1 MTTHFL
7 RYVGAV
13 GLVGGCAVL
22 ASSCSLL
29 DFPAPTEPTA
39 GTHAEPQARIA
50 QLDFGPQAVFT
61 LCVPPAC
68 PTRTLKTLSTETPRQ
83 PITTAAAPL
92 PKESIVPDQV
102 ATKPDAMTVTTRAVT
117 VQFAFGSAR
126 LSPAARAQLDD
137 ATADV
142 TAAHRVTITGRT
154 DSKGPLAVNEK
165 LALAR
170 AHAVRDHLLKAHPA
184 LRSAL
189 TVQAQ
194 GACCF
199 IAPND
204 TRANRALNRRVEVVF
219 QIEKPP

>member
-1 MTTHFL
+1 MTTDFL
-7 RYVGAV
+7 RYAGPV

-29 DFPAPTEPTA
+29 GFPTSSDPTA
-39 GTHAEPQARIA
+39 GTHAEPPARIA

-68 PTRTLKTLSTETPRQ
+68 PTRTLKTLATETPRQ
-83 PITTAAAPL
+83 PINTAAAL
-92 PKESIVPDQV
+92 VPDPDRV
-102 ATKPDAMTVTTRAVT
+102 TTKPDTMTVTARAVT

-126 LSPAARAQLDD
+126 LSPTARAQLDD

-142 TAAHRVTITGRT
+142 TAAHSVTITGRT
-154 DSKGPLAVNEK
+154 DNRGSLAVNEK

-170 AHAVRDHLLKAHPA
+170 AHAVRDHLLNAHPA
-184 LRSAL
+184 LSSEL

-194 GACCF
+194 GACSF

-204 TRANRALNRRVEVVF
+204 TRASRALNRRVEVVF
-219 QIEKPP
+219 QIENPP

>member
-1 MTTHFL
+1 MTPSFL
-7 RYVGAV
+7 SRVGAL
-13 GLVGGCAVL
+13 GLVGCCAVL

-29 DFPAPTEPTA
+29 GFPTPTDPTA
-39 GTHAEPQARIA
+39 GTHAEPPARIA

-83 PITTAAAPL
+83 PINTAAAL
-92 PKESIVPDQV
+92 VPDKSISSDPV
-102 ATKPDAMTVTTRAVT
+102 TTKPDTMTVTTRAVT

-142 TAAHRVTITGRT
+142 TAAHRVRITGRT

-219 QIEKPP
+219 QIENPP

>member
-1 MTTHFL
+1 MTL
-7 RYVGAV
+7 RLLGSVGAL
-13 GLVGGCAVL
+13 GLVGCGAVL

-29 DFPAPTEPTA
+29 GFPTPVDPAS
-39 GTHAEPQARIA
+39 GTHSEPPTRIA
-50 QLDFGPQAVFT
+50 QLDFGRQAVFT

-68 PTRTLKTLSTETPRQ
+68 PTRTPKTLATEMPRP
-83 PITTAAAPL
+83 PINTAAAPL
-92 PKESIVPDQV
+92 PNESIVRDQV
-102 ATKPDAMTVTTRAVT
+102 ATKPDAGTVTTRAVT
-117 VQFAFGSAR
+117 VQFAFASAR

-142 TAAHRVTITGRT
+142 AEAHRVTITGRT
-154 DSKGPLAVNEK
+154 DNKGSLALNED

-184 LRSAL
+184 LSSAL
-189 TVQAQ
+189 KVQAQ

-204 TRANRALNRRVEVVF
+204 TRANRALNRRVEVFF
-219 QIEKPP
+219 QIENPP

>member
-1 MTTHFL
+1 MTPRLL
-7 RYVGAV
+7 RSVGAV
-13 GLVGGCAVL
+13 GLVGCGAVL

-29 DFPAPTEPTA
+29 GFPTPTDPTA
-39 GTHAEPQARIA
+39 GTHAEPPARIA
-50 QLDFGPQAVFT
+50 QLDFGRQAVFT

-68 PTRTLKTLSTETPRQ
+68 PTRTPKTLATETPGQ
-83 PITTAAAPL
+83 PINTAAAL
-92 PKESIVPDQV
+92 VLNEAIVPDPV
-102 ATKPDAMTVTTRAVT
+102 ATKPDARTGSTHAVT

-126 LSPAARAQLDD
+126 LSRAARAQLDG

-142 TAAHRVTITGRT
+142 VGAHSVTITGRT
-154 DSKGPLAVNEK
+154 DSKGGLALNEE

-184 LRSAL
+184 LASAL

-204 TRANRALNRRVEVVF
+204 TRASRAQNRRVEVVF
-219 QIEKPP
+219 QVEDRP